1 MLTVLFSFSFFS
13 FFAFFSFRLNLY
25 HFISQKDVVFYDYSD
40 SNAVS
45 SDSPNWQAYLI
56 RPHDLAW
63 LRNQST
69 HWRATC
75 QYNTNGTVYRDYLR
89 ASFEDFDII
98 RKVPTN
104 VSSCRK
110 YEFVNIRGNECTNCT
125 VQTYYIKD
133 HSKFHISIDCRICCD
148 LHGNLTGDSV
158 SSEDNFGQYYHVN
171 EKFRCSSSPEATTQF
186 WVGGK

>member
-1 MLTVLFSFSFFS
+1 MVILCQANS
-13 FFAFFSFRLNLY
+13 
-25 HFISQKDVVFYDYSD
+25 VFYDYSD

-89 ASFEDFDII
+89 ASFEDFDIT
-98 RKVPTN
+98 RSLLKVDGG
-104 VSSCRK
+104 CRK

-125 VQTYYIKD
+125 AQTYYMKGTYN
-133 HSKFHISIDCRICCD
+133 FHISIDCRDCCD
-148 LHGNLTGDSV
+148 LHGKLTGDSV
-158 SSEDNFGQYYHVN
+158 WSEDNFGRYHSVN
-171 EKFRCSSSPEATTQF
+171 EKFRCTSSREATTQF

>member
-1 MLTVLFSFSFFS
+1 MFGFFCIFSI
-13 FFAFFSFRLNLY
+13 LCNLMV
-25 HFISQKDVVFYDYSD
+25 ILCQAQAVFYDYSD

-45 SDSPNWQAYLI
+45 SDSPNWQEYLI

-63 LRNQST
+63 LRSQST

-98 RKVPTN
+98 RTVPT
-104 VSSCRK
+104 VISSCRK

-125 VQTYYIKD
+125 VQTYYMKD
-133 HSKFHISIDCRICCD
+133 QNNLHISMDCRRCFD
-148 LHGNLTGDSV
+148 GHGNLIDDSV
-158 SSEDNFGQYYHVN
+158 FSEDNFGRYLDIN
-171 EKFRCSSSPEATTQF
+171 EKFRCSSNSEATTQF